1 MATGSADG
9 RTGRGSGVLLQE
21 LRADAL
27 ALSPEHFAEKH
38 GDAFLLLTAAGLS
51 IPRGPST
58 TEVRLFDDGDG
69 PAAAETTASLAL
81 VAYPV
86 RRTGRSVGHLITVGR
101 ASNNDIVIPDLS
113 ISRFHAFLKEQGGGH
128 VIQDAGSTNG
138 TTLNGRS
145 VPRQGHAA
153 PLALK
158 GGDTLRF
165 GQVELTWL
173 DAESLH
179 AFVAQLER

>member
-1 MATGSADG
+1 MPAGSPTNRGTGVILRD
-9 RTGRGSGVLLQE
+9 

-27 ALSPEHFAEKH
+27 SLTPELFAERH
-38 GDAFLLLTAAGLS
+38 GDGFLLLTAAGLS
-51 IPRGPST
+51 LPRGPES
-58 TEVRLFDDGDG
+58 TEVKLFDDDEG
-69 PAAAETTASLAL
+69 PAAETTASLAL

-86 RRTGRSVGHLITVGR
+86 RRTGRSAGHLVTIGR

-113 ISRFHAFLKEQGGGH
+113 ISRFHAFLKEPADGRF
-128 VIQDAGSTNG
+128 VLQDAGSTNG

-145 VPRQGHAA
+145 VPRQGHGA
-153 PLALK
+153 PLDLK

-173 DAESLH
+173 AADAFH
-179 AFVAQLER
+179 AFVAQMER